1 MRPRIVVALTIFAL
15 IASNAAHACG
25 PFFPYAYLAF
35 GRERDVLKL
44 PEASFYNELCR
55 VMNVERT
62 ADDLYFEPFGQ
73 RANTLA
79 ADAQALADALGAAGT
94 ADDAAAVIVGE
105 YRRAREPDPPAGR
118 SIPYDQIPREFA
130 LYAEGA
136 SKYHVGENDAAIAK
150 WKELLALPADQRKF
164 KSVWAA
170 YMIGRALRDTDVAQA
185 NAYFEQTRAL
195 ANEGYADPLALSGES
210 YGWQGFIA
218 NKAGDIATALE
229 NYATQ
234 FTYGGINADSALSS
248 LHMICSRAFDTPE
261 SLAAC
266 ATRETASAVLTAWVV
281 SHPGYARSKAWVA
294 LLANA
299 NAAELPQADLLAW
312 IAYHAADFESARKLL
327 NAKSAATPYGNW
339 VRSKLL
345 LRDGK
350 VDDAMALMQQI
361 AVDRDAASVKPYQFE
376 YYDEYPPHSS
386 IDAELGVL
394 LLGKQRYAESFE
406 RFIRAG
412 FWRDAAYV
420 GERVMSL
427 DELKSYIEKHSQD
440 PAMATPLATGYY
452 YMDEWDPQTTD
463 GVPKIPNYLELTRYL
478 LARRLARE
486 NRWADAQSYWPAPIA
501 ERAAQLV
508 TLRNEAK
515 AGQPPATKQTTLEWF
530 LGSKAKI
537 VVDRDRAKKLY
548 DAATFTRQY
557 GMELLGTEVQ
567 PDWHMFGGLFDLP
580 GHHGPRARWA
590 RSNPTEGIDEPVPAP
605 EPEELPEELVRVL
618 SASDDELKRL
628 RESGPT
634 PNQRFHYRYV
644 AADLMWQAAQNL
656 PDNDVET
663 LRALY
668 TGGSYLK
675 NRDPKAANK
684 FYRSLVWRN
693 LNMPYAQE
701 ADRLRWFPENPPE

>member
-170 YMIGRALRDTDVAQA
+170 YMIGRALRDTDVAQS
-185 NAYFEQTRAL
+185 NEYFEQTRAL

-234 FTYGGINADSALSS
+234 FTYGGTNADSALSS

-350 VDDAMALMQQI
+350 VDDAIALMKQI
-361 AVDRDAASVKPYQFE
+361 SPELMAANPIREYAGE
-376 YYDEYPPHSS
+376 YYGDAPPITS
-386 IDAELGVL
+386 INGELGVL
-394 LLGKQRYAESFE
+394 LLGKEQYAESFE
-406 RFIRAG
+406 RFISAG
-412 FWRDAAYV
+412 MWLDAAYV
-420 GERVMSL
+420 GERVMTIE
-427 DELKSYIEKHSQD
+427 ELNAYVSGHGSD
-440 PAMATPLATGYY
+440 PALNTALEGGIYLNVWEPEQNEATPKSPT
-452 YMDEWDPQTTD
+452 
-463 GVPKIPNYLELTRYL
+463 YLDLTRYL
-478 LARRLARE
+478 LARRLARS
-486 NRWADAQSYWPAPIA
+486 NNWASAAPFWPAPIA
-501 ERAAQLV
+501 DRAKQLV
-508 TLRNEAK
+508 ALRIEAK
-515 AGQPPATKQTTLEWF
+515 AEQPPATKQSPLSWF
-530 LGSKAKI
+530 LGSKARI
-537 VVDRDRAKKLY
+537 VVDRERARKLY
-548 DAATFTRQY
+548 DAAVFTRQN
-557 GMELLGTEVQ
+557 GMEFLGTEVQ
-567 PDWHMFGGLFDLP
+567 PDWRVFGGWFELAGYYD
-580 GHHGPRARWA
+580 PRARW
-590 RSNPTEGIDEPVPAP
+590 EGPHTPKYQSENEPAP
-605 EPEELPEELVRVL
+605 EKEELPEELERVL
-618 SASDDELKRL
+618 SASSDELKRL
-628 RESGPT
+628 KDSAPA
-634 PNQRFHYRYV
+634 PNQRFHYRYT

-656 PDNDVET
+656 PNDDIDT
-663 LRALY
+663 MRALY

-675 NRDPKAANK
+675 GRDPKAANK

-693 LNMPYAQE
+693 LNMPYAQN